1 MHIKYESQLREPL
14 VYGEKNF
21 HQVTEDILRPIEV
34 KPSRLWYIGFFI
46 AVINDKLA
54 CFFIFLSVF
63 KRTDQQYVARLTP
76 KEYFPSSSPT
86 SILQLSSHAASY

>member
-46 AVINDKLA
+46 
-54 CFFIFLSVF
+54 SVTLLLF
-63 KRTDQQYVARLTP
+63 GVFSLYREVTYGIGQWNLNKT
-76 KEYFPSSSPT
+76 
-86 SILQLSSHAASY
+86 IGWG

>member
-34 KPSRLWYIGFFI
+34 KPSRLWYIGFFT
-46 AVINDKLA
+46 AVTLLL
-54 CFFIFLSVF
+54 FGVF
-63 KRTDQQYVARLTP
+63 SLYREITYGIGQWN
-76 KEYFPSSSPT
+76 
-86 SILQLSSHAASY
+86 